1 MKKKVLSIMLCAAMA
16 ATMLSACQPSTPAT
30 EDPAAGDSV
39 EEETLAEDPAA
50 GTSEEETEEAEVTE
64 EKDITIGMANL
75 ALGDYFTGMS
85 NAVVNA
91 GEAKGWTVTATNAD
105 GDDAKL
111 VEDVE
116 KFISQGVDG
125 IVISGAWFNDIPAA
139 LIAAEAANIPV
150 VLVDR
155 MFDSQNFTAWVGPDN
170 EFMGE
175 QIGEEIVKELPEG
188 GTAVIIRG
196 GPPENTIGINR
207 TKGVTTA
214 LEAAGNFT
222 IEVSPDFG
230 DWSTDGGK
238 AAMENMLAKLPKID
252 VVFCENDSMAFGA
265 QSAAEDAGRSDEI
278 VFTGIDGANPA
289 IQAILAEGNYLATGH
304 NDANVIGAEGVN
316 VMERILK
323 GEAFEK
329 INIMDSPIITIS
341 NANEYE
347 SAGIWE

>member
-1 MKKKVLSIMLCAAMA
+1 MKMRVRKLVILVTVGLLVLGILGIMSGCATNEPAPA
-16 ATMLSACQPSTPAT
+16 SAPTQETVPADT
-30 EDPAAGDSV
+30 
-39 EEETLAEDPAA
+39 EETAPADE
-50 GTSEEETEEAEVTE
+50 S
-64 EKDITIGMANL
+64 ITIGMANL
-75 ALGDYFTGMS
+75 ALGDYFTGMR
-85 NAVVNA
+85 NAVVTA
-91 GEAKGWTVTATNAD
+91 GENLGWTVTATNAD

-125 IVISGAWFNDIPAA
+125 IIISGAWFNDIPAA
-139 LIAAEAANIPV
+139 LDAAEAASIPV

-175 QIGEEIVKELPEG
+175 QIGEYIVSQLPDG

-196 GPPENTIGINR
+196 GPAENTIGINR

-238 AAMENMLAKLPKID
+238 AAMENMLARFSKID
-252 VVFCENDSMAFGA
+252 VVFCENDSMSFGA
-265 QSAAEDAGRSDEI
+265 QSAAADANRSDEMF
-278 VFTGIDGANPA
+278 FTGIDGANPA
-289 IQAILAEGNYLATGH
+289 ILAILEGGNYKATGH
-304 NDANVIGAEGVN
+304 NDANVIGAEGIA
-316 VMERILK
+316 VMARILA
-323 GEAFEK
+323 GEPFDK
-329 INIMDSPIITIS
+329 INIMDSPIITS
-341 NANEYE
+341 ENAEQYKD
-347 SAGIWE
+347 AGKWE